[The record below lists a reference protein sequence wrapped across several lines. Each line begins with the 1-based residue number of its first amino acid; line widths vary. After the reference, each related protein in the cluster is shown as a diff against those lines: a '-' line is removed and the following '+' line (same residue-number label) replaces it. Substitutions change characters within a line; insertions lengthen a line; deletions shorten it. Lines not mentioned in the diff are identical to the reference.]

1 MLSLLLSAA
10 GTVEAGGSQIT
21 LEQEGVRLSM
31 EAIWTAVTTVISNF
45 LKDVLTPVAE
55 FVTTNSIALIFL
67 GISFVGI
74 GIKYLKRVTYAFG
87 RGR

>member
-1 MLSLLLSAA
+1 MLSLLVSAA
-10 GTVEAGGSQIT
+10 GTVEAGSQIT

-45 LKDVLTPVAE
+45 ISDVLTPVTTY
-55 FVTTNSIALIFL
+55 VTTNPIALIFL

-74 GIKYLKRVTYAFG
+74 GIKYSKRVTYAFG